1 MGHTAPVLPTTCWV
15 SPLPVASTPWRPN
28 PSAARAAPV
37 GRPAAA
43 AAASRPR
50 PRRAVMSAAPPPPP
64 SAPPPPPSASEE
76 PANGAAAA
84 EPPAPAPHSSLQMT
98 GKGAAWAAYGPNTKV
113 IKGGHRPAEWSTDP
127 LGRSVVNPPV
137 YHAST
142 VTFPTVAALRYA
154 AADWPFT
161 GMWYGRHG
169 NPTTWALEEAFATIE
184 GGDNACVTGS
194 GVAAVNAALLA
205 FLETG
210 DHVLMTDAVYD
221 PSRGFCD
228 KFLGRFGVETTYYSP
243 TASVADVAALFRDNT
258 KVLFVESPASLS
270 FEVMDVPA
278 LAAMAHAKGAKVI
291 IDNTWGPMFLQP
303 FDLGVD
309 VSINAATKYIGG
321 HSDLMLGLIA
331 TTRECYR
338 AVKSSVAE
346 LGCPPGSDDC
356 YLALRG
362 LRTLGVRLR
371 AHEAA
376 GYTLARWLEARP
388 EVARVM
394 HPGLES
400 HPQHALW
407 KAQFSGACGLFGLQ
421 LVAGFPQAALD
432 EMLDGMALFSMGF
445 SWGGYESLILQNAIN
460 SARSVKYWE
469 YGGGLGQTL
478 RIHAGLE
485 DTADLLA
492 DLEAGFAR
500 LHAATARIA
509 AEERAAAAEAPTTAT
524 ASET

>member
-1 MGHTAPVLPTTCWV
+1 VLGFPAATLALPPPVDPPCGLDRR
-15 SPLPVASTPWRPN
+15 RP
-28 PSAARAAPV
+28 PPRARE
-37 GRPAAA
+37 GRPRSLAAGGH
-43 AAASRPR
+43 
-50 PRRAVMSAAPPPPP
+50 VDPPPPP
-64 SAPPPPPSASEE
+64 PPPPDASNGAPAGNDAGPSGE
-76 PANGAAAA
+76 PAAT
-84 EPPAPAPHSSLQMT
+84 PTHSTLRTT
-98 GKGAAWAAYGPNTKV
+98 GKGSEWAAYGPNTKV
-113 IKGGHRPAEWSTDP
+113 IKGGHRPEEWTTDP

-142 VTFPTVAALRYA
+142 VTFPNVASLRYA

-194 GVAAVNAALLA
+194 GVAAVNASLLA
-205 FLETG
+205 FLEQG
-210 DHVLMTDAVYD
+210 DHLLMTDAVYD

-228 KFLGRFGVETTYYSP
+228 RFLGRFGVETTYFSP
-243 TASVADVAALFRDNT
+243 TASVEEVAALFKDNT

-291 IDNTWGPMFLQP
+291 IDNTYGPMFLQP

-321 HSDLMLGLIA
+321 HSDLMLGLVA

-371 AHEAA
+371 AHEQA
-376 GYTLARWLEARP
+376 GYTLARWLECRP

-394 HPGLES
+394 HPGLPS
-400 HPQHALW
+400 HPQHALF
-407 KAQFSGACGLFGLQ
+407 KAHFSGACGLFGLQ

-432 EMLDGMALFSMGF
+432 EMLDGMKLFSMGF
-445 SWGGYESLILQNAIN
+445 SWGGYESLVLQNDIN

-485 DTADLLA
+485 DAEDLLA
-492 DLEAGFAR
+492 DLEAGFDR
-500 LHAATARIA
+500 LHAATARLA
-509 AEERAAAAEAPTTAT
+509 AEGAGAEAAA
-524 ASET
+524 SSS

>member
-1 MGHTAPVLPTTCWV
+1 MAAAF
-15 SPLPVASTPWRPN
+15 VACPP
-28 PSAARAAPV
+28 AAGIATR
-37 GRPAAA
+37 RLAA
-43 AAASRPR
+43 AAASDKGG
-50 PRRAVMSAAPPPPP
+50 
-64 SAPPPPPSASEE
+64 
-76 PANGAAAA
+76 GAAAA
-84 EPPAPAPHSSLQMT
+84 AGQPPLPTHSSLRST
-98 GKGAAWAAYGPNTKV
+98 GKGSEWAAYGPNTKV
-113 IKGGHRPAEWSTDP
+113 IKGGHHPEEWSTDP

-142 VTFPTVAALRYA
+142 VTFPNVAALRYA
-154 AADWPFT
+154 ASDWPFT

-243 TASVADVAALFRDNT
+243 TSSVEEVAALFRDNT

-278 LAAMAHAKGAKVI
+278 LATMAHAKGAKVI

-371 AHEAA
+371 AHEVA

-388 EVARVM
+388 EVARIM

-400 HPQHALW
+400 HPQHELW

-432 EMLDGMALFSMGF
+432 EMLDGMKLFSMGF

-469 YGGGLGQTL
+469 YGGELGQTL

-485 DTADLLA
+485 DAEDLLA

-509 AEERAAAAEAPTTAT
+509 AEERAAAEASTTAAT
-524 ASET
+524 SET